1 MEKKESKPKEQD
13 DLGAIL
19 DRCQGKNTKK
29 QDLNL
34 LAKEL
39 DYNPA
44 AIAEL
49 GDLTRINIE
58 QMAAGFNNPG
68 FAVILEKYLPR
79 IKKDLGYELAPAI
92 EKLSI
97 DGVAISWLRWQQIE
111 YKYTWQNRQGL
122 SLNQAAY
129 WDKSLSAAHARY
141 LKALESLAKIR
152 KLARH
157 DPALQVNIATQ
168 GGQQVNVAGDLVR
181 ADPGKPPENPQIID
195 ANTP

>member
-1 MEKKESKPKEQD
+1 MEKKENKPKEQD
-13 DLGAIL
+13 GLGAAI
-19 DRCQGKNTKK
+19 DRCQGKNAKK
-29 QDLNL
+29 KDLDI

-39 DYNPA
+39 DANPRA
-44 AIAEL
+44 LALL
-49 GDLTRINIE
+49 GDLTDRNIA
-58 QMAAGFNNPG
+58 QMAEGFNNPG
-68 FAVILEKYLPR
+68 FAVILEKYVPQL
-79 IKKDLGYELAPAI
+79 KKDLGYELAPMI

-168 GGQQVNVAGDLVR
+168 GGQQVNVAGDLVKN
-181 ADPGKPPENPQIID
+181 DQGSQPENHQVID
-195 ANTP
+195 M

>member
-1 MEKKESKPKEQD
+1 
-13 DLGAIL
+13 L

-29 QDLNL
+29 QDLVL
-34 LAKEL
+34 LAKKL
-39 DYNPA
+39 DDTPR

-68 FAVILEKYLPR
+68 FTVILEKYLPQL
-79 IKKDLGYELAPAI
+79 KKDLGYELAPAI

-97 DGVAISWLRWQQIE
+97 DGVAMSWLRWQQIE

-129 WDKSLSAAHARY
+129 WDKSLTAAHARY
-141 LKALESLAKIR
+141 LRALESLAKIR
-152 KLARH
+152 KLARR

-181 ADPGKPPENPQIID
+181 GNQAAEEKQGDT
-195 ANTP
+195 TPLSGSVI

>member
-13 DLGAIL
+13 GLGAAL
-19 DRCQGKNTKK
+19 DRCQGKNAKK
-29 QDLNL
+29 KDLDL

-39 DYNPA
+39 DANPR
-44 AIAEL
+44 AIAIM
-49 GDLTRINIE
+49 GDLTAQNITK
-58 QMAAGFNNPG
+58 MAEGFNNPG
-68 FAVILEKYLPR
+68 FVVVLEKRIPQ
-79 IKKDLGYELAPAI
+79 IKKELGYELAPAI

-97 DGVAISWLRWQQIE
+97 DGVVISWLRWQQIE

-129 WDKSLSAAHARY
+129 WDRSLTAAHARY

-195 ANTP
+195 AKTP